1 MRYAESTRVEAELT
15 SANLLGEEKR
25 VRRREATRAARRRLK
40 KRK

>member
-1 MRYAESTRVEAELT
+1 MRYVERASTVAELA
-15 SANLLGEEKR
+15 SANLLGDEKR